1 MTRHTRLEELIARFH
16 TLAQAKFYIEHL
28 GADFAEYTKEHEA
41 YMNAR
46 GLVLAALEAHGRWQ
60 AIDRAFL
67 PNFLFGRDDVV
78 LALGQDGLVA
88 NTLKYLDGQPLIGV
102 NPDPS
107 RYDGVLLPF
116 DAHDVGAI
124 LPDTIEDRRDARP
137 VTMARAVLAD
147 GQVLHA
153 VNDLFIGPRSHIS
166 ARYEIAV
173 GKAHETQ
180 SSSGIIVSTGL
191 GSTGWMRSVVT
202 GSVAIA
208 AASGAN
214 APKDAWHAEPWN
226 SARLTFAVR
235 EPFPSRTSAAT
246 LLYGHLTAQSPMQL
260 VSLMPENGV
269 IFSDGIESDRLDFNS
284 GTRATIGI
292 ADRVGQLVH

>member
-1 MTRHTRLEELIARFH
+1 M
-16 TLAQAKFYIEHL
+16 
-28 GADFAEYTKEHEA
+28 
-41 YMNAR
+41 
-46 GLVLAALEAHGRWQ
+46 
-60 AIDRAFL
+60 
-67 PNFLFGRDDVV
+67 

-88 NTLKYLDGQPLIGV
+88 NTLKYLDGQPLLGV

-116 DAHDVGAI
+116 DAREVASI
-124 LPDTIEDRRDARP
+124 LPDALEDRRDGKA

-153 VNDLFIGPRSHIS
+153 VNDLFIGPRSHVS

-173 GKAHETQ
+173 GKAHEMQ

-208 AASGAN
+208 AASGAR
-214 APKDAWHAEPWN
+214 APKDAWHPEPWDA
-226 SARLTFAVR
+226 SRLTFAVR

-246 LLYGHLTAQSPMQL
+246 LLYGHLTAQNPMRL
-260 VSLMPENGV
+260 VSLIPENGV
-269 IFSDGIESDRLDFNS
+269 IFSDGIESDRLEFNS
-284 GTRATIGI
+284 GARATIGI
-292 ADRVGQLVH
+292 SDRVGHLLH